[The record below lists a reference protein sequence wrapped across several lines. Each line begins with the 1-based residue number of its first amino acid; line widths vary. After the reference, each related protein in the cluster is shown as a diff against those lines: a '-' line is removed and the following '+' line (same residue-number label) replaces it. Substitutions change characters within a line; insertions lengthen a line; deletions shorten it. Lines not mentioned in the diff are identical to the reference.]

1 MILSLELLP
10 KISHPTSWASIVLL
24 VQVILVAF
32 FRFKEAHVFLFN
44 KNYILG
50 FNPDFSQQRS
60 EILKPNILFVV
71 MMSQLLWAFIIN
83 HFYDLEFSNYLLLSF
98 AFCIWFMLKFSS
110 IYFLGYLFDRQEKAY
125 AVLTFQVINEF
136 CFYIPLL
143 MISLL
148 LHFTATRLLGIEF
161 PSHILGMILYVL
173 IRLRTGFQIF
183 SRLNLRPYYIFLY
196 LCALDMLPLLWVY
209 YWF

>member
-10 KISHPTSWASIVLL
+10 RVSFPVSWASIVLL
-24 VQVILVAF
+24 VQVLLVAF
-32 FRFKEAHVFLFN
+32 FRLKESHVFLFN
-44 KNYILG
+44 KSYIVG
-50 FNPDFSQQRS
+50 INPDFSQQRS

-71 MMSQLLWAFIIN
+71 MMSQFLWGFILN
-83 HFYDLEFSNYLLLSF
+83 HYLEFDFSGFLLLSL
-98 AFCIWFMLKFSS
+98 AFCAWFILKFGS
-110 IYFLGYLFDRQEKAY
+110 IYVLGYLFDKQEKAY
-125 AVLTFQVINEF
+125 TVLTFQVINEF

-143 MISLL
+143 LISLL
-148 LHFTATRLLGIEF
+148 LHFTVKRLFGLHF
-161 PSHILGMILYVL
+161 PSHILGLVLYVL

-183 SRLNLRPYYIFLY
+183 SRLNLKPYYIFLY

>member
-1 MILSLELLP
+1 M
-10 KISHPTSWASIVLL
+10 ASIVLL
-24 VQVILVAF
+24 VQVLLVAF
-32 FRFKEAHVFLFN
+32 FRYKEAHVFLFN
-44 KNYILG
+44 KSYIFG

-71 MMSQLLWAFIIN
+71 MMSQLLWAFIVN
-83 HFYDLEFSNYLLLSF
+83 HYFHFEFSGYLLLSL
-98 AFCIWFMLKFSS
+98 AFCAWFVLKFSS
-110 IYFLGYLFDRQEKAY
+110 IYVLGYLFDKREKAY
-125 AVLTFQVINEF
+125 AVLTFQVLNEF

-143 MISLL
+143 LISLL
-148 LHFTATRLLGIEF
+148 LHYTVSALFSLEF

-196 LCALDMLPLLWVY
+196 LCALDMLPLMWVY